1 VLPPAHSAGHFPVS
15 SNPYVNRV
23 EHQIWKLEL
32 TLAERLVDDFLME
45 NSMATGVGRVW
56 SALST

>member
-1 VLPPAHSAGHFPVS
+1 
-15 SNPYVNRV
+15 VNRV

-45 NSMATGVGRVW
+45 NSTATAVGRVW